1 MANRQ
6 IKIKVNRIR
15 VVELEDSII
24 PTDIDM
30 PVTHIY
36 KISETY
42 KLLASVILDL
52 SENPEISQQ
61 INNILKPQYK
71 HYIYDIETPHIDL
84 SPSKT
89 FYDIDKTAEIAQLLH
104 FEIPEIDFIP
114 EENMPDSTL
123 TTLANV
129 I

>member
-6 IKIKVNRIR
+6 IRIRVNRIR
-15 VVELEDSII
+15 VVELEDTII
-24 PTDIDM
+24 PADIDI

-42 KLLASVILDL
+42 KLLTSAPLDL
-52 SENPEISQQ
+52 SEHPDLSLQ
-61 INNILKPQYK
+61 INEILRPKYE
-71 HYIYDIETPHIDL
+71 HYRYDADSPHIDL
-84 SPSKT
+84 TPSKT
-89 FYDIDKTAEIAQLLH
+89 YFDSNKTAEIAQLLH
-104 FEIPEIDFIP
+104 TAIPEIDFIP

>member
-6 IKIKVNRIR
+6 IRIKVNRIR
-15 VVELEDSII
+15 VVELEDTII
-24 PTDIDM
+24 PADIDI

-42 KLLASVILDL
+42 KLLTSAPLDL
-52 SENPEISQQ
+52 SEHPDLSLQ
-61 INNILKPQYK
+61 INEILKPQYK
-71 HYIYDIETPHIDL
+71 HYIYDVETPHIDL